1 MKREDL
7 GDIMNLLVVAD
18 EGSFT
23 RAATRLSVSQSAL
36 SQGIRRLETRLGLRL
51 LNRTTRSVAPTEAG
65 IRLIETMR
73 PALDELSAR
82 LADVTSMKDS
92 IGGTIR
98 ILTPER
104 AARTILWPAIDE
116 IVSEHP
122 GINVELVVSGRLID
136 IVSERFDAGVRIG
149 EELAMDMV
157 AVPIGP
163 DLRMAAVASPDYLRR
178 HPAPVIPTD
187 LAAHSSIGYR
197 RSETGAVYSWEFAK
211 DEERFK
217 ARPRGQLVF
226 NDARLLLEAALSG
239 HGIAFVLESSAAR
252 YLDDGSL
259 IRVLEEWCEPF
270 SGFHLYYPSRRQNSA
285 AFNLLI
291 ERLRHREP
299 SSDSRRF

>member
-1 MKREDL
+1 M
-7 GDIMNLLVVAD
+7 
-18 EGSFT
+18 
-23 RAATRLSVSQSAL
+23 
-36 SQGIRRLETRLGLRL
+36 
-51 LNRTTRSVAPTEAG
+51 
-65 IRLIETMR
+65 RLIETMR
-73 PALDELSAR
+73 PALDELSER

-104 AARTILWPAIDE
+104 AARTILWPAINE
-116 IVSEHP
+116 IVSEYP
-122 GINVELVVSGRLID
+122 GINVELIVSGRLID

-187 LAAHSSIGYR
+187 LASHLSIGYR

-211 DEERFK
+211 DGERFK

-226 NDARLLLEAALSG
+226 NDASLLLEAALSG

-252 YLDDGSL
+252 YLADGSL

-270 SGFHLYYPSRRQNSA
+270 PGFHLYYPSRRQNSA
-285 AFNLLI
+285 AFKLLI
-291 ERLRHREP
+291 DRLRYREA
-299 SSDSRRF
+299 S